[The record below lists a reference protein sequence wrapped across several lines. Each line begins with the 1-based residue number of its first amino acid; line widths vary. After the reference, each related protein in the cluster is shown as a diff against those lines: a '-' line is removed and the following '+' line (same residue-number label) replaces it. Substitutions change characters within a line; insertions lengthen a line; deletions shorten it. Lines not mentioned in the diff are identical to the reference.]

1 MRTTNAES
9 TARRRQE
16 LLGELVA
23 EHREAVL
30 GYTRALVNDH
40 FLAEDIVQETM
51 LRAWNHTERLYSTS
65 GSIRGWLLTVARNL
79 AIDWRRSAATRHES
93 VGSADRD
100 VAEPDPADA
109 VADSDEAVGL
119 LRELSSEHRAVLVH
133 TTMAGRTAVETARI
147 LGVPVGTVKSR
158 QHYALNL
165 LRARRVRPLP
175 AR

>member
-1 MRTTNAES
+1 MRTTTGE
-9 TARRRQE
+9 TTTPTRRRQ
-16 LLGELVA
+16 LLDELVA

-51 LRAWNHTERLYSTS
+51 LRAWHHTERLYSTS

-93 VGSADRD
+93 IGAAERD
-100 VAEPDPADA
+100 LPVPDLADA
-109 VADSDEAVGL
+109 IADSDEAVGL
-119 LRELSSEHRAVLVH
+119 LRGLSSEHRAVLLH

-165 LRARRVRPLP
+165 LRSRRRVMP